1 MNGSTGKAQLTVR
14 EATVGALVVTMALG
28 VVSDLL
34 FVAALQFRLDW
45 LADPALL
52 VAGGSASAELLK
64 WATVADLFSYY
75 LPTTVVA
82 LALWAALRSRRPI
95 LALGALL
102 GALGYVFAGSIGAA
116 SLAMVGPPLIREY
129 AQPGTQ
135 QAAVAT
141 AFGLLIE
148 FVFRAV
154 WQLVDGIFVAAWLIA
169 IGILI
174 RAEQPAFA
182 RLSGILGVLFL
193 VSATFNVLGLG
204 LARDATLGVAF
215 AAWFAWDLW
224 LAAVIWGRRAPF
236 DDRTPWATRRVARRI
251 RKRAVATS
259 RLTPRPGGTSAVPSP
274 VPLAPG
280 AEVTPALQGHPAAEP
295 EPSQLSPGST

>member
-1 MNGSTGKAQLTVR
+1 MNRLTQRARLTVR
-14 EATVGALVVTMALG
+14 EATVGALVVTVALG

-34 FVAALQFRLDW
+34 FVAALQVRPDW

-64 WATVADLFSYY
+64 WAALTDLFSYY

-95 LALGALL
+95 LALGGLL
-102 GALGYVFAGSIGAA
+102 GALGYVIAGSIGAA
-116 SLAMVGPPLIREY
+116 SLAMVGPTLIREY
-129 AQPGTQ
+129 AQPGAA

-141 AFGLLIE
+141 AFGLLTE

-182 RLSGILGVLFL
+182 RLSGILGALFL
-193 VSATFNVLGLG
+193 VSATFNVQGLG

-224 LAAVIWGRRAPF
+224 LAALIWGRRAPF
-236 DDRTPWATRRVARRI
+236 HDLTRSASQGVERRI
-251 RKRAVATS
+251 EEA
-259 RLTPRPGGTSAVPSP
+259 
-274 VPLAPG
+274 PLA
-280 AEVTPALQGHPAAEP
+280 T
-295 EPSQLSPGST
+295 